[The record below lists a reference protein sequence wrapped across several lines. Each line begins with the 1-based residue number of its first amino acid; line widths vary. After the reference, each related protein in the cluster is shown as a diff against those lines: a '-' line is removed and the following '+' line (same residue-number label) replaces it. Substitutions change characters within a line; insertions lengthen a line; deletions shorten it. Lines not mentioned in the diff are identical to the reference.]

1 MLFILKSLFPTRP
14 FSLTSTYISH
24 SLLDISKS
32 TSSLNLVYPPKFTDQ
47 SLVPVPAQSPKS
59 EHRIPFLSPH
69 FLPLHLTS
77 SQSPSPADFDWW
89 KFYNFPTPSCHLG
102 LSFLTAHPAFITS
115 HLHQPQQLPFPDS
128 SFPQILMSFIW
139 NSNQLLCLKPFIA
152 PHESI
157 FARPNTPS

>member
-14 FSLTSTYISH
+14 FSLTWTYISH

-47 SLVPVPAQSPKS
+47 ALAPVPAQSPKS

-77 SQSPSPADFDWW
+77 SQSPSPADFDE
-89 KFYNFPTPSCHLG
+89 NFTASPHLPVTVTSASSLLTLL
-102 LSFLTAHPAFITS
+102 LS
-115 HLHQPQQLPFPDS
+115 LHICTDHSSSLPQTHHSPRF
-128 SFPQILMSFIW
+128 
-139 NSNQLLCLKPFIA
+139 
-152 PHESI
+152 
-157 FARPNTPS
+157 